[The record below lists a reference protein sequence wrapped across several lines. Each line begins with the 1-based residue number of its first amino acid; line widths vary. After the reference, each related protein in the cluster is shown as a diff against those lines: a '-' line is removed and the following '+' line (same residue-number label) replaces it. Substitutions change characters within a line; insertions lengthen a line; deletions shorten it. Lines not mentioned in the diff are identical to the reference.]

1 MQQSISAFFGR
12 YQKMISIVI
21 LVYFAAMLLEFFS
34 LFETTKRHQQG
45 ELLSQIIEN
54 FRTHNSNIFHEY
66 SDILT
71 LRDDDAPIQFQR
83 EMVALKAAKKQFNNL
98 LAVSSFN
105 DSDEIHKLS
114 QALFRLSDEQVDIF
128 NTLDDVS
135 PANVKKQ
142 LSYVENKYVKPLDD
156 KVEFI
161 IQRLNLLTS
170 NQDYTFTNFILLV
183 TLQTVMT
190 LVIIYL
196 FNRSASNNIIL
207 PLANISRT
215 IKEIQER
222 KYIST
227 DHQFNYAVSEIAQL
241 QNDLSAIAIAH
252 AEMKSKEQ
260 GMDMMEERLA
270 MVPVAAHNII
280 SPISSIKSISEHIE
294 FTYYVQPEMKEH
306 LHDINNICDG
316 QVRWLRNLLFL
327 FNQSNLS
334 QKSSSL
340 KETLSTAVN
349 FSSHLIKKKN
359 ISLLVD
365 EIPED
370 AFGYFDQD
378 LVEQSISCLLT
389 NSAEAVRR
397 VGGEIKVLYSQD
409 DLSHT
414 ITIVDNG
421 IGLSK
426 SFFDGNTSTTKK
438 TGHGIGVA
446 FVRNVAMLH
455 KPQISVSFA
464 NNEDA
469 GANVKYVIQK

>member
-12 YQKMISIVI
+12 YQKMISIII
-21 LVYFAAMLLEFFS
+21 LVYFAAMLFEFFA

-45 ELLSQIIEN
+45 ELLIQIIEN
-54 FRTHNSNIFHEY
+54 FRAHNSNIFHEY
-66 SDILT
+66 SDMLT
-71 LRDDDAPIQFQR
+71 FRDDDAPTQYQR
-83 EMVALKAAKKQFNNL
+83 ELVSLKSAKKQFNDLLNL
-98 LAVSSFN
+98 SSFN
-105 DSDEIHKLS
+105 DYTEIHSLS
-114 QALFRLSDEQVDIF
+114 NSLFSLSDEQIDIL
-128 NTLDDVS
+128 NAIDEVA
-135 PANVKKQ
+135 PGNIKKQ
-142 LSYVENKYVKPLDD
+142 LSYVETKYVKPIDD
-156 KVEFI
+156 KVEYLI
-161 IQRLNLLTS
+161 KRLQLLT
-170 NQDYTFTNFILLV
+170 NNHDYAFTNFIFLV

-190 LVIIYL
+190 LLIIFM
-196 FNRSASNNIIL
+196 FNRSANNNIIQ
-207 PLANISRT
+207 PLSNISRT
-215 IKEIQER
+215 IKDIQER

-227 DHQFNYAVSEIAQL
+227 DHQSDYSVSEIAQL
-241 QNDLSAIAIAH
+241 QNDLSAIAMAH
-252 AEMKSKEQ
+252 ADMKSKEQ

-334 QKSSSL
+334 QKTSSL
-340 KETLSTAVN
+340 RETLNTALH

-359 ISLLVD
+359 ISLIVD

-389 NSAEAVRR
+389 NAAEAVRR
-397 VGGEIKVLYSQD
+397 VGGQIKVMYSQD

-455 KPQISVSFA
+455 KPQISVAFA
-464 NNEDA
+464 NNHDV